1 MGRSPT
7 NTKSKL
13 LETANDLI
21 WQSSYGSVS
30 VDDICNAAGIKKGSF
45 YYYFASK
52 AELAVAAMEVSF
64 LSYELEIVDIFS
76 KPISPFERFENLVD
90 VIYQKQKQASEKYG
104 RVCGCPFASLG
115 SEMAGN
121 EELIQKK
128 ADEIIHRQSNIFNP
142 ILQEMIDSGQLPLD
156 TDMPNMGTQII
167 TTILGQVM
175 VARIQNNLVNLKKDL
190 RISLFQTL
198 GLKIKISETSSQIQG
213 K

>member
-30 VDDICNAAGIKKGSF
+30 VDDICKAADIKKGSF
-45 YYYFASK
+45 YYYFESK
-52 AELAVAAMEVSF
+52 AELAVATMEASF
-64 LSYELEIVDIFS
+64 LSYEIEIIDIFS
-76 KPISPFERFENLVD
+76 KPTSPCERFENLAD
-90 VIYQKQKQASEKYG
+90 FIYQKQKQAYDKYG

-121 EELIQKK
+121 EALIQKK
-128 ADEIIHRQSNIFNP
+128 ADEIIHRQSTIFNTT
-142 ILQEMIDSGQLPLD
+142 LQEMIDCAQLPVD
-156 TDMPNMGTQII
+156 TDMQNMGAQII

-175 VARIQNNLVNLKKDL
+175 VARIQNNLVNLKNDL
-190 RISLFQTL
+190 RRSLFQTL
-198 GLKIKISETSSQIQG
+198 GLQIKTSERSHQDQEQ
-213 K
+213 